1 MLSMLRNSR
10 RPVESKGRWIEVR
23 DSRLVMLEMPNRI
36 SFEKPPV
43 VETLLE
49 IEFAAVPGW
58 GVQYLGLFWADIRDR
73 FPRFEQQPAVL
84 TPSPIVQFNIMS
96 MPIRGW
102 FIDPTDTRVVQVQ
115 HDRFSYNWRE
125 RPSHDRYPN
134 YEILQPEFQREWE
147 TFQRFLS
154 RAGLPIPRITVA
166 RVVYVNHIPHGQGWK
181 PHATWEKLFAFGTR
195 SEYQSACKTSNLLR
209 SAWRPHSR
217 VGMRCALT
225 LTPGF
230 ELSTTSTSCSLQLL
244 CPSVFVMILAMLSRG
259 LIRRRVNLCSP
270 LSTLPRKISSR
281 VFG

>member
-1 MLSMLRNSR
+1 
-10 RPVESKGRWIEVR
+10 
-23 DSRLVMLEMPNRI
+23 MLEMPNRI

-49 IEFAAVPGW
+49 VEFAAVPGW

-84 TPSPIVQFNIMS
+84 APSPIVQFNIMS

-125 RPSHDRYPN
+125 RPSHDRYPK

-166 RVVYVNHIPHGQGWK
+166 RVVYVNHIPHGQGWETARDLGK
-181 PHATWEKLFAFGTR
+181 IIRLWDEERVPSRLQDIQFASLSTACTLASGNTVRFDVNPGLRAVDNVNVVQLTVTVSRRFRDGLSDVIPWFDQAQSELVR
-195 SEYQSACKTSNLLR
+195 SFVDFTTEDIQ
-209 SAWRPHSR
+209 SR
-217 VGMRCALT
+217 VWL
-225 LTPGF
+225 
-230 ELSTTSTSCSLQLL
+230 
-244 CPSVFVMILAMLSRG
+244 
-259 LIRRRVNLCSP
+259 
-270 LSTLPRKISSR
+270 RKS
-281 VFG
+281 